1 MCKDACIV
9 VFDDSESSSD
19 VPAHD
24 SELVELELNIFGN
37 SLHFSE
43 GKVCQ
48 M

>member
-24 SELVELELNIFGN
+24 SE
-37 SLHFSE
+37 
-43 GKVCQ
+43 
-48 M
+48 